1 MSPVGTPVVRP
12 RLGRNEERSYKMP
25 RYRLKA
31 ARSDDVATKEAGW
44 LDEATEYHGIA
55 LLQFSR
61 KEKVRLFH
69 PDGEGTV
76 ELSRGDVELC

>member
-1 MSPVGTPVVRP
+1 
-12 RLGRNEERSYKMP
+12 MP

-31 ARSDDVATKEAGW
+31 PRCESATTDGAGW
-44 LDEATEYHGIA
+44 LDETTEYHGIA

-76 ELSRGDVELC
+76 EIPRKDVELC

>member
-1 MSPVGTPVVRP
+1 
-12 RLGRNEERSYKMP
+12 MP
-25 RYRLKA
+25 RYRLKSTRTDS
-31 ARSDDVATKEAGW
+31 ARTDEAGW

-76 ELSRGDVELC
+76 EIPRRDVELC